1 MTSFRDGLGTAFVQS
16 LTFFRL
22 SRGRN
27 RLKLTLKLFNLFAVR
42 LELLDDG
49 RVVLGRV
56 RTLDQDQLRT
66 TDLIN
71 VTEILTRV
79 VKRIER
85 PN

>member
-1 MTSFRDGLGTAFVQS
+1 MTSFKDDLGTSFVQC

-27 RLKLTLKLFNLFAVR
+27 RLKLTLKLFNLFPVR

-56 RTLDQDQLRT
+56 TTLDQLAP
-66 TDLIN
+66 TDLVN
-71 VTEILTRV
+71 VTEILPRV